1 MLKKFLLIFFFAN
14 LANAA
19 EFYQFDQNH
28 TSINWSANHFGFS
41 DVSGKFIG
49 AEGKIL
55 IDEANPKNS
64 LLEIVIKID
73 SLSTGIPKF
82 DAHLKTA
89 DFFDIEK
96 FPTAKFVSKSV
107 VLKSKNKAQVFGDLT
122 LRGVTQ
128 PVVMDVKMNKVGTGL
143 MTQRK
148 TIGFSVTTKIK
159 RSKFGML
166 FGLPGVSDEVK
177 LWIEAEVI
185 LADEAQKKVL
195 DK

>member
-1 MLKKFLLIFFFAN
+1 MFKKFLLLFFFAN

-19 EFYQFDQNH
+19 ELYQFDQNH

-64 LLEIVIKID
+64 LLEVVVKID

-82 DAHLKTA
+82 DTHLKTA

-107 VLKSKNKAQVFGDLT
+107 VLKDKNKAQVFGNLT
-122 LRGVTQ
+122 LLGVTQ

-148 TIGFSVTTKIK
+148 TIGFSATTKIK
-159 RSKFGML
+159 RSQFGML

-177 LWIEAEVI
+177 LQIESEVI
-185 LADEAQKKVL
+185 LVDDSQKKVL